1 MEKICVAIRVK
12 PTSTQEANNGTR
24 WKVAANT
31 ISLHSALGTP
41 IKGQT
46 YSFDTIF
53 GVSTTN
59 AEIYEEHAKDLVLSA
74 VSGFNGTVFAYG
86 QTSSGKTYTMQGSAT
101 DQGVTRLAIQ
111 DVFTSIDKIVDREFL
126 VRVSYME
133 IYNEEINDLLAPDNR
148 KLQIHES
155 IERGIFVAGLRE
167 EIADSV
173 EQVIAVLERGEAQR
187 HLAETDMNVN
197 SSRSHTIFRMVI
209 ESRDKSHDSTQD
221 SDPSAQDAVRVSAL
235 NLVDLAGS
243 ERISKTG
250 AEGVRLREGAHIN
263 KSLTTLGMVINKL
276 SEGGGKQ
283 GAHVPYRDSKLTRI
297 LQSALG
303 GNARTSIIC
312 TINPDEIHI
321 DETRGTLQFA
331 SRAKRVTNCAQVNEI
346 LTDAALLK
354 RQKEEI
360 KELKRRLEGSS
371 HSEDLK
377 KEILQLRN
385 DLLKYELGRE
395 KLELE
400 LQQEIKAQVERERR
414 IKEQE
419 QRIENLSTM
428 VISGAIEDRELPT
441 KSHRRETWCPQSSIS
456 NTLEQGLRRINGRN
470 SQLTASSLVDA
481 KSRPLATRRD
491 RTFGLPPAFESLLS
505 DECDSFWSGS
515 SGVNSLPHFSDFE
528 NIADEDMCASFN
540 RGALESVT
548 DEDTWGNMKD
558 CHVSSDSRLS
568 HGSSDTENAQGFRQ
582 IQFPLLAESS
592 RKNTLFKQLNAM
604 NLQYQELQSSIEF
617 KIQEKIKEAVAAAN
631 SALLEEKS
639 RFQLQVSKQEITK
652 LHGVVKDLEIE
663 LEKCNEEN
671 KRLKSE
677 TALLQEQVLH
687 AREALEQEAQE
698 RVSMDEQNEFFKQ
711 RLRSL
716 EMRIQGDINQQCNE
730 VSCSGVDFEPDVLEV
745 NESNEICSECQSFA
759 DNSIQR
765 PLMLSGALIGGCVS
779 RRFPNENHDRQMSEI
794 LMHKIHKRRL
804 FDDDDS
810 SVFQIA
816 EDRDQDWTG
825 SRIRPTPGNAAYSDD
840 ILAALSRLC
849 CRFKQLSGS
858 GVKKIESFTKD
869 FGAPQERK
877 NLKASLH
884 LAYQLGRSLLQEL
897 QRIINH
903 DIQCLETHV
912 ASKGTIGKSLEALQ
926 MLLLE
931 CADVGLCLMHNLSSK
946 EPSFTSQVIQVA
958 NDGASYRGD
967 DFICKNDIGPH
978 SNQNPEDKPHPSY
991 MKGQRCVNHEC
1002 LKVVKAEKLRLV
1014 RALEN
1019 SLGVIALHDGVVAT
1033 TCAEI
1038 KQYLKGFETK
1048 SDKLYQRSTNILDE
1062 TQLVS
1067 DGSVFSVHNP
1077 HDSSNGDSMKGWCED
1092 QKAARNSVMPANA
1105 WVQSLDVVSVL
1116 SSQDAGEDICNI
1128 DLHQDCDEESGL
1140 VSKCISCVSS
1150 DVQMADGLH
1159 TIEMSQEYMMTAQGD
1174 EIISDLKSKQNMSEA
1189 EKLFTKELLNK
1200 VKALEARLTVAEM
1213 EIVEYKVEIE
1223 HLRVNNLRTSMEVS
1237 QNGDDWEL
1245 QQLRAECEMHKEE
1258 IRQLMEQV
1266 MTPDAELERE
1276 SLFRETMERNTFL
1289 EKCLNKAESRLIRA
1303 KGWRKE
1309 LLRVR
1314 EAEAHREKA
1323 FHDIQARNAALEIE
1337 GVLLRQALS
1346 KAQQSVVSKNADLIE
1361 TLDEVTTVEISKEAE
1376 PVKFQLLSSGGAEM
1390 PSTFPTPFKDPI
1402 DRPLRKALGEIKN
1415 LLQPCI
1421 LKDLGG
1427 YICKFPDV
1435 GKLLKSD
1442 ISEKENQPCLQGSI
1456 TAAH

>member
-155 IERGIFVAGLRE
+155 IERLCSMQRGIFVAGLRE

-967 DFICKNDIGPH
+967 DFICKN
-978 SNQNPEDKPHPSY
+978 
-991 MKGQRCVNHEC
+991 
-1002 LKVVKAEKLRLV
+1002 
-1014 RALEN
+1014 
-1019 SLGVIALHDGVVAT
+1019 
-1033 TCAEI
+1033 
-1038 KQYLKGFETK
+1038 
-1048 SDKLYQRSTNILDE
+1048 RSTNILDE

>member
-639 RFQLQVSKQEITK
+639 RFQLQEITK

-967 DFICKNDIGPH
+967 DFICKN
-978 SNQNPEDKPHPSY
+978 
-991 MKGQRCVNHEC
+991 
-1002 LKVVKAEKLRLV
+1002 
-1014 RALEN
+1014 
-1019 SLGVIALHDGVVAT
+1019 
-1033 TCAEI
+1033 
-1038 KQYLKGFETK
+1038 
-1048 SDKLYQRSTNILDE
+1048 RSTNILDE

>member
-687 AREALEQEAQE
+687 AREALELEAQE

-967 DFICKNDIGPH
+967 DFICKN
-978 SNQNPEDKPHPSY
+978 
-991 MKGQRCVNHEC
+991 
-1002 LKVVKAEKLRLV
+1002 
-1014 RALEN
+1014 
-1019 SLGVIALHDGVVAT
+1019 
-1033 TCAEI
+1033 
-1038 KQYLKGFETK
+1038 
-1048 SDKLYQRSTNILDE
+1048 RSTNILDE

-1159 TIEMSQEYMMTAQGD
+1159 TIEMSQEYMMTALGD

>member
-967 DFICKNDIGPH
+967 DFICKN
-978 SNQNPEDKPHPSY
+978 
-991 MKGQRCVNHEC
+991 
-1002 LKVVKAEKLRLV
+1002 
-1014 RALEN
+1014 
-1019 SLGVIALHDGVVAT
+1019 
-1033 TCAEI
+1033 
-1038 KQYLKGFETK
+1038 
-1048 SDKLYQRSTNILDE
+1048 RSTNILDE